1 MPADVK
7 AAISNVSSPAENPD
21 LTVIIPMCNAAAT
34 VGKVVESFLDVPGH
48 RVEVIVVD
56 DGSTDG
62 SVDVVSGLARED
74 VRLITLGANHGA
86 GHARNIGFDQARGR
100 YSIFFDADDE
110 LHPDVVARAIDGLDT
125 TDTDVAMMPYTYRR
139 GWTTDY
145 TGMNSFDQVVWEG
158 YVGSD
163 ARRLVRLSEV
173 PRLLGF
179 SNYPWN
185 KLLRTER
192 FRRTGLRFSETHV
205 HNDILGHWMTLLGA
219 RTMLLL
225 NEPVCTHIVGD
236 GGGNLSHRM
245 GRERVAL
252 FDALDETYD
261 ELQRRPELRNRYSHH
276 YWDFVLRSSGWA
288 LDRLAPEVVDEGRQR
303 LQQHLLRINLADFM
317 RIRERR
323 DPSLASRIV
332 RRSLV

>member
-1 MPADVK
+1 MT
-7 AAISNVSSPAENPD
+7 SPAPVPD
-21 LTVIIPMCNAAAT
+21 LTAIIPMCNAAAT
-34 VGKVVESFLDVPGH
+34 VGKVVDSFLQVPGK

-56 DGSTDG
+56 DGSTDD
-62 SVDVVSGLARED
+62 SVEVVRALAQED
-74 VRLITLGANHGA
+74 VRLVTLGSNHGA
-86 GHARNIGFDQARGR
+86 GHARNVGFELARGR

-110 LHPDVVARAIDGLDT
+110 LDADVVARAIGALDS
-125 TDTDVAMMPYTYRR
+125 TDTDVAMMPYIYRR

-145 TGMNSFDQVVWEG
+145 TGMNSFDQIVWER
-158 YVGSD
+158 YVGDD

-185 KLLRTER
+185 KLLRTEH
-192 FRRTGLRFSETHV
+192 FRRTGLRFSATHV

-219 RTMLLL
+219 RSILLL

-245 GRERVAL
+245 GRERLAL

-261 ELQRRPELRNRYSHH
+261 ELQRRPDLRNRYSHH
-276 YWDFVLRSSGWA
+276 YWDFALRSSAWA
-288 LDRLAPEVVDEGRQR
+288 LDRLAPEVVDDGRQR

-323 DPSLASRIV
+323 DPSLADRIV

>member
-1 MPADVK
+1 
-7 AAISNVSSPAENPD
+7 
-21 LTVIIPMCNAAAT
+21 MCNAAAT
-34 VGKVVESFLDVPGH
+34 VGKVVESFLDIADI

-56 DGSTDG
+56 DGSTDD
-62 SVDVVSGLARED
+62 SVEVVRALGRGD
-74 VRLITLGANHGA
+74 VRLIELDTNHGA
-86 GHARNIGFDQARGR
+86 GYARNIGFQQATGR
-100 YSIFFDADDE
+100 YVIFFDADDE
-110 LHPDVVARAIDGLDT
+110 LHGDVVTKAIEALDA
-125 TDTDVAMMPYTYRR
+125 TDTDVAMMSYEYRR

-145 TGMNSFDQVVWEG
+145 KGMNSFDAQVWEKYLAG
-158 YVGSD
+158 N

-185 KLLRTER
+185 KIVRTAR

-205 HNDILGHWMTLLGA
+205 HNDILGHWMTLLDA
-219 RTMLLL
+219 RTILLL
-225 NEPVCTHIVGD
+225 NESVCTHIVGD

-245 GRERVAL
+245 GRERLTL

-261 ELQRRPELRNRYSHH
+261 LLQRRPELRNRYSHH

-288 LDRLAPEVVDEGRQR
+288 LERLAPEVLDEGRQR

-323 DPSLASRIV
+323 DPSLADRIV